1 MSNTL
6 LVLFDIDGT
15 LIQSGRAGVRGMNLA
30 FAQLYD
36 RPQAL
41 HGVPVAGRTDRAI
54 VSEVMRAIGIDPTD
68 EAIAGLRDAYFENL
82 KVELHRVVAEPSGV
96 LPGVTSLIDRLEAR
110 RDVVVGLLTGNF
122 HGGAVIKLGH
132 FNLWHRFRLGS
143 FGDAHFDRRALVPVA
158 LERARAEGV
167 DVSRPD
173 QVVIIGDTPLDVD
186 CAKANGSRSLAVATG
201 LYDRATLEATGAD
214 LVLQTLEDA
223 AAIDA
228 WI

>member
-1 MSNTL
+1 MSNSI

-30 FAQLYD
+30 FAQLYG

-41 HGVPVAGRTDRAI
+41 QGVLVAGRTDRAI
-54 VSEVMRAIGIDPTD
+54 VAEAMRGIGVEPTD
-68 EAIAGLRDAYFENL
+68 EAIAGLRDAYFANL
-82 KVELHRVVAEPSGV
+82 KVELHRVVAEPSGI
-96 LPGVTSLIDRLEAR
+96 LPGVTTLMDRLEAR

-122 HGGAVIKLGH
+122 HGGAIIKLGH

-143 FGDAHFDRRALVPVA
+143 FGDEHFDRRALVPVA
-158 LERARAEGV
+158 IERARGAGL
-167 DVSRPD
+167 DISRPE

-186 CAKANGSRSLAVATG
+186 CARANGSRSLAVATG
-201 LYDRATLEATGAD
+201 LYDLVTLGATGAD

>member
-1 MSNTL
+1 MSNSV

-30 FAQLYD
+30 FGQLYA

-41 HGVPVAGRTDRAI
+41 NGVLVAGRTDRAI
-54 VSEVMRAIGIDPTD
+54 VAQAMGAIGVDPTD
-68 EAIAGLRDAYFENL
+68 TAIAGLRDAYFENL
-82 KVELHRVVAEPSGV
+82 KVELHRVVAEPSGI
-96 LPGVTSLIDRLEAR
+96 LPGVTGLIDRLEAR
-110 RDVVVGLLTGNF
+110 PDVVVGLLTGNF

-143 FGDAHFDRRALVPVA
+143 FGDVHVDRRALVPVA
-158 LERARAEGV
+158 LERAREAGLDIPGPE
-167 DVSRPD
+167 

-201 LYDRATLEATGAD
+201 LYDRATLDATGAD
-214 LVLQTLEDA
+214 LVLQTLEDV